1 MSDSIE
7 NKLRNISKSVKAPPI
22 PTLLERV
29 KDTKD
34 DDIGPDGA
42 WYPCGIRLSNNTQAI
57 IYEWIVDGI
66 YNKSPGMPVM
76 GGNEGPGQVTTRDP
90 VDPLWERGNPGWNPE
105 DPNTWGDVFG
115 PRGTAE
121 RFVRYLHCYDTGNNP
136 WSTNCPGL
144 TDADINRMVEEL
156 KQLLIARCGFLVQ
169 EGGACCSSD
178 GDFGGFRC
186 SEVGAP
192 AECVGGIFHAGKT
205 CAELGGDNCA
215 LAANLKMAQDK
226 ITTEKQIMDTVMS
239 ILKVK

>member
-7 NKLRNISKSVKAPPI
+7 SKLRNISKSVKAPPI

-42 WYPCGIRLSNNTQAI
+42 WYPCGVRLTNQVQATIYEAI
-57 IYEWIVDGI
+57 IQGI

-90 VDPLWERGNPGWNPE
+90 VDPLWERNNPE
-105 DPNTWGDVFG
+105 FNPADPNTWDAVFG
-115 PRGTAE
+115 PGGEAE
-121 RFVRYLHCYDTGNNP
+121 RLVRYFNCFNSGAGP
-136 WSTNCPGL
+136 CPGF
-144 TDADINRMVEEL
+144 TDADIRRMVEEIKEL
-156 KQLLIARCGFLVQ
+156 YIRRCGFLVQ
-169 EGGACCSSD
+169 EGGACCSPD
-178 GDFGGFRC
+178 GEFGGFRC
-186 SEVGAP
+186 TEGGTP
-192 AECVGGIFHAGKT
+192 TDCVGGIFHTGKT

-239 ILKVK
+239 ILKAR